1 MEYAI
6 EKEEINNRYK
16 LNKYKKMLK
25 GGFYAFSKKN

>member
-16 LNKYKKMLK
+16 LNKYEKMLK
-25 GGFYAFSKKN
+25 GGFLCI